1 MPNMMKAALLM
12 GPGKIEMGELPVP
25 EYGDDDVLVRV
36 KHVGVCGADLEFF
49 KSGRIGAWV
58 LEFPHVLGHEPAGI
72 VEAVGKNVTHLKPGD
87 MVAVEPGKA
96 CFKCPTC
103 LSGVYNMCPEMIF
116 MSVPG
121 CKGAFKEFLSWP
133 GKLVFK
139 VAPGTDTAD
148 ACLAEPLAVGIHSV
162 SQSGIK
168 FGQSAAIL
176 GGGCIGLCVAQ
187 VLKAQGITE
196 IYLTD
201 HHKVRLEKAKALG
214 VTHIFNDHDEDAVA
228 RIKELSGGGVDRVFE
243 CTGSQKAV
251 TQSVELVNS
260 SGVIVLIGMFGEPT
274 QAVDLN
280 GLLMKEATIASNFR
294 YRHNYPAALSAISSG
309 TIKVRDI
316 VSHRFKLEQLQEALT
331 TNIQNKKEVTK
342 IVIEI

>member
-1 MPNMMKAALLM
+1 M

-25 EYGDDDVLVRV
+25 EFGDDDVLVKV

-49 KSGRIGAWV
+49 KAGRIGGWV
-58 LEFPHVLGHEPAGI
+58 LDFPHVLGHEPAGV
-72 VEAVGKNVTHLKPGD
+72 VEAVGKNITHVKPGD
-87 MVAVEPGKA
+87 LVAVEPGKP

-103 LSGVYNMCPEMIF
+103 LSGHYNMCPEMTF

-121 CKGAFKEFLSWP
+121 CKGAFKEFLAWP

-139 VAPGTDTAD
+139 VREGTDTAD
-148 ACLAEPLAVGIHSV
+148 ACLAEPLAVGVHSV
-162 SQSGIK
+162 SQSGIR

-176 GGGCIGLCVAQ
+176 GSGCIGLCVAQ
-187 VLKAQGITE
+187 VLMAQGISE
-196 IYLTD
+196 IYITD
-201 HHKVRLEKAKALG
+201 HNKVRLEKAKALG
-214 VTHIFNDHDEDAVA
+214 VKNTLNDNDVDIIAK
-228 RIKELSGGGVDRVFE
+228 IKELSGGGVDRVFE

-251 TQSVELVNS
+251 TQSLGILNS
-260 SGVIVLIGMFGEPT
+260 SGVIVIIGMFGEPT
-274 QAVDLN
+274 QPVDLN
-280 GLLMKEATIASNFR
+280 GLLMKEATIVSSFR
-294 YRHNYPAALSAISSG
+294 YCNNYPAALSAISSG

-316 VSHRFKLEQLQEALT
+316 VSHRFKLDQLQEALT

>member
-1 MPNMMKAALLM
+1 
-12 GPGKIEMGELPVP
+12 
-25 EYGDDDVLVRV
+25 
-36 KHVGVCGADLEFF
+36 
-49 KSGRIGAWV
+49 
-58 LEFPHVLGHEPAGI
+58 
-72 VEAVGKNVTHLKPGD
+72 
-87 MVAVEPGKA
+87 
-96 CFKCPTC
+96 
-103 LSGVYNMCPEMIF
+103 
-116 MSVPG
+116 
-121 CKGAFKEFLSWP
+121 
-133 GKLVFK
+133 
-139 VAPGTDTAD
+139 
-148 ACLAEPLAVGIHSV
+148 
-162 SQSGIK
+162 
-168 FGQSAAIL
+168 
-176 GGGCIGLCVAQ
+176 

-260 SGVIVLIGMFGEPT
+260 SGVIVLIGMFGEPA

-280 GLLMKEATIASNFR
+280 GLLMKEATITSNFR